1 MSNIAGELFYY
12 LERKPTS
19 EEVADAG
26 DWMLDHPG
34 TNLSEYVEAMIE
46 IGAL

>member
-1 MSNIAGELFYY
+1 MTIAADLEYY
-12 LERKPTS
+12 LGRKPTS
-19 EEVADAG
+19 EEAADAG

-34 TNLSEYVEAMIE
+34 VNLSEYVDAMLE

>member
-1 MSNIAGELFYY
+1 MNTAGELEYY
-12 LERKPTS
+12 LGRKPTS

-34 TNLSEYVEAMIE
+34 VNLSEYVEAMLE